1 MPPSQRILEGET
13 KCYANTSNKL
23 AHDKL
28 TSAGSW
34 SFIATVALNI
44 STKAKVSSRIMP
56 GGNASSMGVLR
67 GNSVV

>member
-1 MPPSQRILEGET
+1 MPPSQRILEG
-13 KCYANTSNKL
+13 KAKYYANTSNKL

-34 SFIATVALNI
+34 SFIAAVALNI
-44 STKAKVSSRIMP
+44 STKAKVSSRMLP
-56 GGNASSMGVLR
+56 GGNANSIRVLR